1 MADIILLIIRWLHAV
16 AAVAWIGGGIFYW
29 VVLGPALRSS
39 GPSRSVA
46 RFAGPEF
53 GQVVTLAMGVLL
65 ITGAILAFD
74 RLTAQTATA
83 AYVSVLVVKIVL
95 AAWMFGVVWVRQR
108 GAPELPPEGSGR
120 LRVAVDTLTSTN
132 ATVVVGLV
140 VFLLSDILR
149 LLIERGLED

>member
-29 VVLGPALRSS
+29 VVLRPALRSS
-39 GPSRSVA
+39 DISRSVA

-53 GQVVTLAMGVLL
+53 AQLVSLAMGVLL
-65 ITGAILAFD
+65 ITGAVLAFD
-74 RLTAQTATA
+74 RLTDQTATA
-83 AYVSVLVVKIVL
+83 AYVTVLVIKVVM

-108 GAPELPPEGSGR
+108 GGLELRPEGAGR
-120 LRVAVDTLTSTN
+120 LRVAWGTITSTN
-132 ATVVVGLV
+132 ATVVAGLA

-149 LLIERGLED
+149 LLVERGLER